1 MFLRSVKQGAK
12 AELREWFLHIPTR
25 FFRRGVPDAGSLTRV
40 IPVQGLSSVIREEA
54 MSTTEIRVE
63 LAEEALR
70 EYEEIQNIP
79 DESIAAGGRRYLTQL
94 TRFSLDRWVALRNQ
108 WHDDSFRL
116 EGDLPIDIQGK
127 VYEDRSGV
135 VRTVLITRFK
145 LRENPIRDWAVKER
159 LPRVAC

>member
-1 MFLRSVKQGAK
+1 
-12 AELREWFLHIPTR
+12 
-25 FFRRGVPDAGSLTRV
+25 
-40 IPVQGLSSVIREEA
+40 
-54 MSTTEIRVE
+54 MSPTEISVE

-94 TRFSLDRWVALRNQ
+94 TRFSLDRWVTLRNQ

-127 VYEDRSGV
+127 VYEDHSGV

-145 LRENPIRDWAVKER
+145 LRENPIRDWAAKER